1 MKVYTISLRPTH
13 LYIKH
18 IEIKMNNYT
27 RFYKKLIKSTINHNK
42 ESKKKQLQKV
52 IYKNLVK
59 ALYKDKSKMSTAGFK
74 LPLIDDIKV
83 DDKDRRLFVIEDTK
97 MFKQLY
103 KEFIS
108 STNTQS
114 LVTNDEIIQNISD
127 FLKNQV
133 EYQTLLER
141 YNPGIKLEKQ
151 YGSNDYN
158 KKIVERTAAKVGYKV
173 PEFKPK
179 EL

>member
-1 MKVYTISLRPTH
+1 
-13 LYIKH
+13 
-18 IEIKMNNYT
+18 MNNYT
-27 RFYKKLIKSTINHNK
+27 RFYKKLIKATINHNK
-42 ESKKKQLQKV
+42 ENKKKQLQKV
-52 IYKNLVK
+52 IYKDLVK

-74 LPLIDDIKV
+74 LPSIDDIKV
-83 DDKDRRLFVIEDTK
+83 DDKDKRLFVIEDTK

-114 LVTNDEIIQNISD
+114 IVTNDEIIQNISD

>member
-1 MKVYTISLRPTH
+1 
-13 LYIKH
+13 
-18 IEIKMNNYT
+18 MNNYT
-27 RFYKKLIKSTINHNK
+27 RFYKKLIKATINHNK
-42 ESKKKQLQKV
+42 ENKKKQLQKV
-52 IYKNLVK
+52 IYKDLVR

-74 LPLIDDIKV
+74 LPSIDDIKV
-83 DDKDRRLFVIEDTK
+83 DDKDKRLFVIEDTK

-114 LVTNDEIIQNISD
+114 IVTNDEIIQNISD

>member
-1 MKVYTISLRPTH
+1 
-13 LYIKH
+13 
-18 IEIKMNNYT
+18 MNNYT
-27 RFYKKLIKSTINHNK
+27 RFYKKLIKATINHNK
-42 ESKKKQLQKV
+42 ENKKKQLQKV
-52 IYKNLVK
+52 IYKDLVK

-74 LPLIDDIKV
+74 LPSIDDIKV
-83 DDKDRRLFVIEDTK
+83 DDKDKRLFVIEDTK

-103 KEFIS
+103 KEFMS

-114 LVTNDEIIQNISD
+114 IVTNDEIIQNISD

>member
-1 MKVYTISLRPTH
+1 
-13 LYIKH
+13 
-18 IEIKMNNYT
+18 MNNYT
-27 RFYKKLIKSTINHNK
+27 RFYKKLIKATINHNK
-42 ESKKKQLQKV
+42 ENKKKQLQKV
-52 IYKNLVK
+52 IYKDLVK

-74 LPLIDDIKV
+74 LPSIDDIKV
-83 DDKDRRLFVIEDTK
+83 DDKDKRLFVIEDTK

-108 STNTQS
+108 SLNTQS
-114 LVTNDEIIQNISD
+114 IVTNDEIIQNISD

>member
-1 MKVYTISLRPTH
+1 
-13 LYIKH
+13 
-18 IEIKMNNYT
+18 MNNYT
-27 RFYKKLIKSTINHNK
+27 RFYKKLIKATINHNK

-52 IYKNLVK
+52 IYKDLVK
-59 ALYKDKSKMSTAGFK
+59 ALYKDKSKMTSSGFK
-74 LPLIDDIKV
+74 LPSIDDIKV
-83 DDKDRRLFVIEDTK
+83 DDKDKRLFVIEDTT
-97 MFKQLY
+97 MFKQIY
-103 KEFIS
+103 KDFIS
-108 STNTQS
+108 SPINTKNI
-114 LVTNDEIIQNISD
+114 VTHDEIIQNIDD

-173 PEFKPK
+173 PDFKPK

>member
-1 MKVYTISLRPTH
+1 MYIISPKPHRHRQATS
-13 LYIKH
+13 IK
-18 IEIKMNNYT
+18 IKMNNYT
-27 RFYKKLIKSTINHNK
+27 RLYKKIIKATINHNK
-42 ESKKKQLQKV
+42 ENKKNQLQKV
-52 IYKNLVK
+52 IYKDLVK
-59 ALYKDKSKMSTAGFK
+59 ELYKDKSKMSTAGFK
-74 LPLIDDIKV
+74 LPSIDDIKV
-83 DDKDRRLFVIEDTK
+83 DGKDKRLFVIEDTT

-103 KEFIS
+103 KIFMS
-108 STNTQS
+108 SANTQS
-114 LVTNDEIIQNISD
+114 LVTNDEIIQNIHD

>member
-1 MKVYTISLRPTH
+1 
-13 LYIKH
+13 
-18 IEIKMNNYT
+18 MNNYT
-27 RFYKKLIKSTINHNK
+27 RFYKKLIKATINHNK
-42 ESKKKQLQKV
+42 ENKKKQLQKV
-52 IYKNLVK
+52 IYKDLVK

-74 LPLIDDIKV
+74 LPSIDDIKV
-83 DDKDRRLFVIEDTK
+83 DDKDKRLFVIEDTK

>member
-1 MKVYTISLRPTH
+1 
-13 LYIKH
+13 
-18 IEIKMNNYT
+18 MNNYT
-27 RFYKKLIKSTINHNK
+27 RFYKKFIKATINHNK
-42 ESKKKQLQKV
+42 ENKKKQLQKV
-52 IYKNLVK
+52 IYKDLVK

-74 LPLIDDIKV
+74 LPSIDDIKV
-83 DDKDRRLFVIEDTK
+83 DDKDKRLFVIEDTK

-114 LVTNDEIIQNISD
+114 IVTNDEIIQNISD

>member
-1 MKVYTISLRPTH
+1 
-13 LYIKH
+13 
-18 IEIKMNNYT
+18 MNNYT
-27 RFYKKLIKSTINHNK
+27 RFYKKLIKATINHNK
-42 ESKKKQLQKV
+42 ENKKKQLQKV
-52 IYKNLVK
+52 IYKDLVK

-74 LPLIDDIKV
+74 LPSIDDIKV
-83 DDKDRRLFVIEDTK
+83 DDKDKRLFVIEDTK

-114 LVTNDEIIQNISD
+114 IVTNDEIIQNISA

>member
-1 MKVYTISLRPTH
+1 
-13 LYIKH
+13 
-18 IEIKMNNYT
+18 MNNYT
-27 RFYKKLIKSTINHNK
+27 RFYKKLIKATINHNK

-52 IYKNLVK
+52 IYKDLVK
-59 ALYKDKSKMSTAGFK
+59 ALYKDKSKMTSSGFK
-74 LPLIDDIKV
+74 LPSIDDIKV
-83 DDKDRRLFVIEDTK
+83 DDKDKRLFVIEDTT
-97 MFKQLY
+97 MFKQIY
-103 KEFIS
+103 KDFIS
-108 STNTQS
+108 SPINTKNT
-114 LVTNDEIIQNISD
+114 VTHDEIIQNIDD

-173 PEFKPK
+173 PDFKPK

>member
-1 MKVYTISLRPTH
+1 
-13 LYIKH
+13 
-18 IEIKMNNYT
+18 
-27 RFYKKLIKSTINHNK
+27 
-42 ESKKKQLQKV
+42 
-52 IYKNLVK
+52 
-59 ALYKDKSKMSTAGFK
+59 MSTAGFK
-74 LPLIDDIKV
+74 LPSIDDIKV
-83 DDKDRRLFVIEDTK
+83 DDKDKRLFVIEDTK

-114 LVTNDEIIQNISD
+114 IVTNDEIIQNISD